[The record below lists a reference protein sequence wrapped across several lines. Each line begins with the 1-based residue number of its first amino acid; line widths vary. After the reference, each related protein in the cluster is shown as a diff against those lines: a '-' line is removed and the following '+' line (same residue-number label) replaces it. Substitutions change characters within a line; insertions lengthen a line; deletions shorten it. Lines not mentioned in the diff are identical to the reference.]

1 MADST
6 TSKISISVPRAAVMD
21 VIADFES
28 YPQWADGV
36 KSAEILS
43 RGSGGRADR
52 VRFALDA
59 GIIKDRFVLCYDWN
73 GDTGVRWNLDPS
85 EPGTVITE
93 LTGGYAL
100 DEQGAGTGVTYD
112 LTIGL
117 RIPVIGMLKRRAEK
131 TIIDTALKGLKA
143 RAENGVGRS

>member
-6 TSKISISVPRAAVMD
+6 TSSISISVPRAAVMD

-36 KSAEILS
+36 RSAEIVS
-43 RGSGGRADR
+43 RGSNDRADR

-59 GIIKDRFVLCYDWN
+59 GFIKDRFILHYDWD
-73 GDTGVRWNLDPS
+73 GDTSVRWTLDPS
-85 EPGTVITE
+85 EPGSVITE
-93 LTGGYAL
+93 LSGGYVL
-100 DEQGAGTGVTYD
+100 DDTGASTGVTYD

-131 TIIDTALKGLKA
+131 TIIDTALKGLKT